1 MGSRSGR
8 LMCTGPGMGYRV
20 CAMAVCRMVWSDNRV
35 VGRSL
40 LGAMVGRLK
49 LPWVCG
55 WKSLF
60 WWMVCPSH

>member
-1 MGSRSGR
+1 MGSLSGM
-8 LMCTGPGMGYRV
+8 LICTGPGTGYRV
-20 CAMAVCRMVWSDNRV
+20 CAMAVCRRVWSDNRV

-55 WKSLF
+55 
-60 WWMVCPSH
+60 